1 MFDCSVDEMIL
12 TFPPPPLPPYFLRE
26 VEWEDCQT

>member
-1 MFDCSVDEMIL
+1 MVDCYVDEMIL
-12 TFPPPPLPPYFLRE
+12 TSPPPPPYFLRE

>member
-1 MFDCSVDEMIL
+1 MVDCSVDEMIL
-12 TFPPPPLPPYFLRE
+12 TFPPPPYFLRE